1 LSNEATAPV
10 EAVVP
15 SAATVEAI
23 ASPSAAT
30 VEAKASPSVATVEA
44 KASPNA
50 ATVKAKASPN
60 AAAVAATASIAA
72 TASEPSAPRDHLEA
86 TLGETIGRYQ
96 VRRLIGQGGMGQVYL
111 ARDVILGRSVALKI
125 VGAGKSSGIQSA
137 RFLHEARAI
146 ARLNHPNVVQLYDFG
161 EYKHGL
167 YLALEYVEGDTLRD
181 RAQRGTLGL
190 DEVLRHARAIAE
202 GLTHAHAA
210 GVYHCDLKPGNV
222 MVGKDGRVRV
232 VDFGIARTGD
242 NNAGTLSGTPDWM
255 APEQW
260 TGAPA
265 TDRTDSWALGIVTA
279 QLLTGTHP
287 LGDDTQQHLAAAKDP
302 DRVAAWKLE
311 RRDVPAAVVELITR
325 SLEREPTLRPSA
337 AEWARVLDAVIIDAR
352 GDAVVE
358 DGPYRGLAA
367 FDEQHARFYFGRE
380 LEIDAF
386 LEQLRD
392 TPHLPIVGP
401 SGAGKSSF
409 LHAGVIP
416 RLRAREPWTVI
427 AFRPGA
433 DPAGALARHV
443 LQATS
448 DERHADLRLSEP
460 QLKARIQAFRAE
472 LLETPTLLA
481 ARLATIA
488 NMRGGRVLL
497 AVDQLEEAFTQGASE
512 AERQHFLQML
522 LSAADDPLDPVRVVI
537 TVRDDFVGKLA
548 GLRSLFVVKK
558 LGVDDVRRTITGPLA
573 RYDYQFDDATIVDDL
588 IAEVGTAEAAN
599 LPLLQFACRTLWDGR
614 DVAGRRLLR
623 ATYREMGG
631 LAGAL
636 ARHADHALTELSI
649 DEYRTA
655 RQLLLR
661 LVVGTTRRS
670 VARDQ
675 LVSGAGPE
683 TDAVIDRLLS
693 ARLLVQRN
701 QGDGDA
707 PIIEIAHESLVQTW
721 SQLARWLD
729 DSREERRLLDE
740 LQDAAKL
747 WDRRGRRSEDTWSEE
762 DLSASRHRAEHLA
775 LTLPSLIQAFFAAGD
790 ERHQAARR
798 RRRILYSSIL
808 AAAILV
814 AVPAFIMIGKYLSR
828 EQLIQSNMGT
838 VDLVIV
844 PFDWVGTEHVPSGMD
859 AVPQLSLSLYE
870 ANPDNLDEHGEPLS
884 PEHVRMLAPSDF
896 GIFRTQR
903 IRAPGGPVF
912 LKFDGRGRPDK
923 PCPPSWIRFQAFPG
937 YSTDHIKRIE
947 LWVPTCQATFA
958 NMVTI
963 PAGPFIYGGPGEP
976 RSEHFNEDDAYTEP
990 ESTRD
995 LPAFAMDRFEVS
1007 NAAFKPFAQLGNI
1020 TGYPPSP
1027 YPKQELFAHIE
1038 EPLYPVSNATAIAA
1052 AAYCAYMGKRL
1063 PSDEQWTKAARGGLK
1078 INGQDNP
1085 SPRRLYPWGGTSPD
1099 PRCVNL
1105 QGPTD
1110 GFSWSAPVDA
1120 FDCGESPYGIRQL
1133 AGNVQE
1139 WISRDGQSD
1148 RATTPLHA
1156 LRGGFM
1162 DSAAD
1167 KDQATTIFRNHR
1179 DPRGIL
1185 YSEGLRCVT
1194 EGPAG
1199 GP

>member
-1 LSNEATAPV
+1 LSNEATR
-10 EAVVP
+10 
-15 SAATVEAI
+15 
-23 ASPSAAT
+23 
-30 VEAKASPSVATVEA
+30 SVAV
-44 KASPNA
+44 
-50 ATVKAKASPN
+50 
-60 AAAVAATASIAA
+60 
-72 TASEPSAPRDHLEA
+72 TASEQAAPNDHIEVS
-86 TLGETIGRYQ
+86 LGETVGRYQ
-96 VRRLIGQGGMGQVYL
+96 VRRLLGEGGMGQVYL
-111 ARDVILGRSVALKI
+111 ARDVVLGRSVALKI
-125 VGAGKSSGIQSA
+125 VGPSKGGGFQTE

-146 ARLNHPNVVQLYDFG
+146 AKLNHPHVVQLYDFG
-161 EYKHGL
+161 EYKSSVF
-167 YLALEYVEGDTLRD
+167 LALEYVEGDTLRD
-181 RAQRGTLGL
+181 RAENGPLGL

-202 GLTHAHAA
+202 GLSHAHAA
-210 GVYHCDLKPGNV
+210 GVYHCDLKPSNV

-232 VDFGIARTGD
+232 VDFGIAQTGE
-242 NNAGTLSGTPDWM
+242 NAASTLSGTPDWM

-260 TGAPA
+260 IGAPV

-279 QLLTGTHP
+279 QLLTGAHP
-287 LGDDTQQHLAAAKDP
+287 LGDDPQQRRDAVRDP
-302 DRVAAWKLE
+302 GRVATWKTD
-311 RRDVPAAVVELITR
+311 RHDVPAAVVELIIR

-337 AEWARVLDAVIIDAR
+337 AEWARILDTVIVDGRI
-352 GDAVVE
+352 DAVVE

-386 LEQLRD
+386 LERLRD
-392 TPHLPIVGP
+392 TPNLPIVGP

-416 RLRAREPWTVI
+416 RLRAREPWTVV

-443 LQATS
+443 MLAIG
-448 DERHADLRLSEP
+448 DERRAASRPSET
-460 QLKARIQAFRAE
+460 QLKAQVQAFRAE

-497 AVDQLEEAFTQGASE
+497 AVDQLEEAFTQGASDI
-512 AERQHFLQML
+512 ERQHFLQML
-522 LSAADDPLDPVRVVI
+522 LSAADDPLDPVRVVV

-636 ARHADHALTELSI
+636 ARHADHALAELSP

-655 RQLLLR
+655 HQLLLR

-683 TDAVIDRLLS
+683 ADAVLDRLLA

-721 SQLARWLD
+721 TQLARWLD
-729 DSREERRLLDE
+729 ESREERRLLE
-740 LQDAAKL
+740 EFQDAAKL
-747 WDRRGRRSEDTWSEE
+747 WERRGKRSEDTWSEK
-762 DLSASRHRAEHLA
+762 DLSAARHRVEQLELA
-775 LTLPSLIQAFFAAGD
+775 LPQLIQEFFAAGD
-790 ERHQAARR
+790 QRHQAARR
-798 RRRILYSSIL
+798 LKRIRYGITL
-808 AAAILV
+808 AVAVSV
-814 AVPAFIMIGKYLSR
+814 AVPAFVMIGKYLSR

-844 PFDWVGTEHVPSGMD
+844 PFDWAGSDPVPSGID
-859 AVPQLSLSLYE
+859 ALPQLSLSLYG
-870 ANPDNLDEHGEPLS
+870 ANPDNLEEHGELLP
-884 PEHVRMLAPSDF
+884 PEHVRILPPSDF
-896 GIFRTQR
+896 GTLRTQR
-903 IRAPGGPVF
+903 IRAPGGTVF
-912 LKFDGRGRPDK
+912 LNFDGRGRADEQ
-923 PCPPSWIRFQAFPG
+923 CAPSWIRIQAFPG
-937 YSTDHIKRIE
+937 YSTDDIE
-947 LWVPTCQATFA
+947 TIVLWVPTCRATFED
-958 NMVTI
+958 MVPI
-963 PAGPFIYGGPGEP
+963 EEGPFIYGGPGEP
-976 RSEHFNEDDAYTEP
+976 ESKDYGALDYTEP
-990 ESTRD
+990 ERTIYLS
-995 LPAFAMDRFEVS
+995 AFAMDRTEVS
-1007 NAAFKPFAQLGNI
+1007 NAAFAPFGRLKV
-1020 TGYPPSP
+1020 TGYPALI
-1027 YPKQELFAHIE
+1027 YPMDEMFAHIAD
-1038 EPLYPVSNATAIAA
+1038 PTYPVSNINAFEA

-1063 PSDEQWTKAARGGLK
+1063 PSDYQWTKAARGGSTIK
-1078 INGQDNP
+1078 GKDNP
-1085 SPRRLYPWGGTSPD
+1085 SPKRLYPWEGKALDLS
-1099 PRCVNL
+1099 CVNL
-1105 QGPTD
+1105 LGSQD

-1120 FDCGESPYGIRQL
+1120 FPRGDSPYGIRQL

-1148 RATTPLHA
+1148 GKNNPLYA
-1156 LRGGFM
+1156 LRGGYM
-1162 DSAAD
+1162 DSPPD
-1167 KDQATTIFRNHR
+1167 HDQTTTIFRNHR
-1179 DPRGIL
+1179 DPRGIY
-1185 YSEGLRCVT
+1185 YSDGLRCIIDDP
-1194 EGPAG
+1194 EGLP
-1199 GP
+1199 